1 MEEFNYNNIED
12 EIFTDIFDEQ
22 TDEDVTYL

>member
-12 EIFTDIFDEQ
+12 EIFTDILGEQ
-22 TDEDVTYL
+22 TDEDVFYL